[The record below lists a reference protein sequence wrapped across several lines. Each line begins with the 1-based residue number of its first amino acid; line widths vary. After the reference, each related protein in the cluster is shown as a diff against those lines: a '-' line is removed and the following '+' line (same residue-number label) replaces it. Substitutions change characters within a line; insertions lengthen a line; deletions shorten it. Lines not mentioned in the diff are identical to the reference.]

1 MQGLNI
7 KTLKYYID
15 NAKKKKVRMLIVVGL
30 EVPQAQNI
38 LFELFESAKLN
49 WDDTNQLKRWK

>member
-1 MQGLNI
+1 MQKNNKINI
-7 KTLKYYID
+7 
-15 NAKKKKVRMLIVVGL
+15 LIVVGW
-30 EVPQAQNI
+30 EVPQARII

>member
-1 MQGLNI
+1 
-7 KTLKYYID
+7 
-15 NAKKKKVRMLIVVGL
+15 MLIVVGL
-30 EVPQAQNI
+30 EVTQAQNI